1 MTDTTIV
8 RIGVPKDVQGQDL
21 PYKKIE
27 DTEPTGEIKSRS
39 ATSCVP
45 APFNFQCGTAKY
57 WITPLCKYIDGKLV
71 VIAYELSVSIP
82 GAVCGL
88 NALIQNEVHAASLLA
103 LYFFQYWLL
112 DCGVPTETVKKFSLK
127 NCELQELHLTYLA
140 YSKSK
145 LKANSRIL
153 ELAQRG
159 LTFFSGDLI
168 KKNKRKPAV
177 DYRNSDWN
185 CYVTI
190 SKSSKFDIAAYV
202 KSWVIPKSFC
212 GLSNT
217 IAEDIFKLSQNYVRF
232 EVKLKKPWFKETVTV
247 VDADGRTIKKKQPSK
262 WASPLSWKGKAGMA
276 MYEKVF
282 EEAREFLRLNE
293 KLNKRRHR
301 PDFMK
306 TLSDEHREILEK
318 HYVGTPFKDL
328 PFKSKDK
335 KQRSKVKRAIQKLC
349 GVDLHIP
356 WEEQKE
362 LVQLP
367 WLVYPGMFKLDVVP
381 EALKDHA
388 FAGSTIK
395 KKLEQM
401 KEKLR
406 ALAKRN
412 DSYGHTSNLN
422 RAPVRYA
429 SDMTEAE
436 LASDLMGTV

>member
-21 PYKKIE
+21 PYKKKEEI
-27 DTEPTGEIKSRS
+27 EPTGEIKARS
-39 ATSCVP
+39 ATSCVL
-45 APFNFQCGTAKY
+45 APFNFQYGTAKY

-127 NCELQELHLTYLA
+127 NCELQELHLTFLA
-140 YSKSK
+140 YSESK
-145 LKANSRIL
+145 HKANSRIL

-159 LTFFSGDLI
+159 LTLFSGDLI
-168 KKNKRKPAV
+168 KNNKRKPAV

-217 IAEDIFKLSQNYVRF
+217 VAEDIFKISKNYVRF

-247 VDADGRTIKKKQPSK
+247 VDADGRTVKKKQPSQ
-262 WASPLSWKGKAGMA
+262 WASPLSWKGEAGEA
-276 MYEKVF
+276 MYEQVF
-282 EEAREFLRLNE
+282 EEARALLRLNE
-293 KLNKRRHR
+293 KFNKRRHR

-362 LVQLP
+362 LVQLA
-367 WLVYPGMFKLDVVP
+367 WLVYPGMFKLDAVP

-388 FAGSTIK
+388 FAGLTIK
-395 KKLEQM
+395 KKLEEM

-412 DSYGHTSNLN
+412 ELRGHTLNLN
-422 RAPVRYA
+422 RASVRYA

-436 LASDLMGTV
+436 LESDLMDTV